1 MNKRFEI
8 PVEPDG
14 FNTFLIDDYLR
25 LIQSPERRKDII
37 ATVGY
42 SPQLREAYE
51 KSHGLPRGAVELAML
66 TEDRRFKEWN
76 ERIVKKFTGKD
87 PGSLDQKEIQEAL
100 MQVQSM
106 GQGLQALY
114 PEAVHFLMQYNAL
127 SQRNKASF
135 RGDYRF
141 TTDYKIILAQC
152 SSPWWYT
159 NARVYTD
166 TNVVWNANVAAY
178 QQVAALLWLAL
189 AVAAAWAIFLYA
201 WVCLVAAICPIVS

>member
-1 MNKRFEI
+1 
-8 PVEPDG
+8 
-14 FNTFLIDDYLR
+14 
-25 LIQSPERRKDII
+25 
-37 ATVGY
+37 
-42 SPQLREAYE
+42 
-51 KSHGLPRGAVELAML
+51 
-66 TEDRRFKEWN
+66 
-76 ERIVKKFTGKD
+76 
-87 PGSLDQKEIQEAL
+87 
-100 MQVQSM
+100 M

-127 SQRNKASF
+127 AQRNKASF

-178 QQVAALLWLAL
+178 QQVAVLLWLAL

>member
-1 MNKRFEI
+1 MNTRFEI
-8 PVEPDG
+8 PVEPNG
-14 FNTFLIDDYLR
+14 FNAFVIDDYLR
-25 LIQSPERRKDII
+25 MIQTPERRQSLI

-51 KSHGLPRGAVELAML
+51 KSRGLPRGAVELAML
-66 TEDRRFKEWN
+66 TEDRRFKSWN
-76 ERIVKKFTGKD
+76 EKIVKRFTGKD
-87 PGSLDQKEIQEAL
+87 PGSLDQKQISEAL
-100 MQVQSM
+100 MEVQSM

-127 SQRNKASF
+127 AQRNKASF

-178 QQVAALLWLAL
+178 QQVAVLLWLAL

-201 WVCLVAAICPIVS
+201 WVCLVVAICPIVS